1 MPAPYPAR
9 ILLVTITALITVVNA
24 SPGWRSILFG
34 SLILGLLLLSG
45 REARRR

>member
-1 MPAPYPAR
+1 
-9 ILLVTITALITVVNA
+9 VVNA

-34 SLILGLLLLSG
+34 SLILALLLISG